1 MESANKNV
9 RDLQGLLMEETG
21 QNVKS
26 LKGVY
31 SAEKKGRQKDIV
43 CYRCKG
49 QHAPEEC
56 KFLNELCHKCG
67 KRGHIKRACKAK
79 QTAVGCQKGYI
90 QRTKRR
96 ER

>member
-26 LKGVY
+26 LKGAKAVHRVY
-31 SAEKKGRQKDIV
+31 SVEKKGRQKDIV

-49 QHAPEEC
+49 QLSFQVNCDFE
-56 KFLNELCHKCG
+56 
-67 KRGHIKRACKAK
+67 
-79 QTAVGCQKGYI
+79 
-90 QRTKRR
+90 
-96 ER
+96 